1 MNREA
6 AGAALRR
13 LREAR
18 DLSLNDLAAATGL
31 SPMALSYLERGI
43 RKPRKDTT
51 GKLEEGLGLPVG
63 TYQRLVFAADPD
75 AELQKIVS
83 VARAVVPPPRNHH
96 STNGVTVGRR
106 SATGALLGFA
116 SSNIDTITALI
127 ERIPQ
132 ETAPDFED
140 YVSSVIDRCI
150 QTGALMMDSWRLAV
164 NAGSPDAAQLMQYL
178 HTIEATRQA
187 LAARLVTRSLAAKL
201 EVACQTSPLPDVLI
215 AQLLD
220 ATAEDLWLWR
230 NQGAIPADAIDAV
243 QAFIS
248 MELPSEP
255 AAV

>member
-6 AGAALRR
+6 AGAALRQ
-13 LREAR
+13 LREDR
-18 DLSLNDLAAATGL
+18 DLSLNDLSAATGL

-51 GKLEEGLGLPVG
+51 GKLEEGLGLPLG
-63 TYQRLVFAADPD
+63 TYQRLVFAADPG

-83 VARAVVPPPRNHH
+83 VARAVDPPVRNHR
-96 STNGVTVGRR
+96 TNGVTVGRR

-116 SSNIDTITALI
+116 SSNIDTITDLI
-127 ERIPQ
+127 ERVPL

-150 QTGALMMDSWRLAV
+150 QTGALMMDSWRLTV
-164 NAGSPDAAQLMQYL
+164 NANSPDAVQLMHYL

-187 LAARLVTRSLAAKL
+187 LVARLVTRSLAAKL
-201 EVACQTSPLPDVLI
+201 EVACHTSPLPDVLI

-230 NQGAIPADAIDAV
+230 NHGAIPADAIDAV
-243 QAFIS
+243 QAFIATDV
-248 MELPSEP
+248 PSEP
-255 AAV
+255 ATV

>member
-6 AGAALRR
+6 AGAALRQ
-13 LREAR
+13 LREDR

-51 GKLEEGLGLPVG
+51 GKLEEGLGLPLG
-63 TYQRLVFAADPD
+63 TYQRLVFATDAD

-83 VARAVVPPPRNHH
+83 VARPTSRPARNHA
-96 STNGVTVGRR
+96 TNGVTVGRR
-106 SATGALLGFA
+106 TAPAALLGFA
-116 SSNIDTITALI
+116 SSTVDTITTLI
-127 ERIPQ
+127 ERLPP

-150 QTGALMMDSWRLAV
+150 ETGALMMDSWRLAATA
-164 NAGSPDAAQLMQYL
+164 NNPDAVQLMQYL

-187 LAARLVTRSLAAKL
+187 LAARLVSRSLGAKL
-201 EVACQTSPLPDVLI
+201 EVACQKSPLPDVLI

-230 NQGAIPADAIDAV
+230 NHGAIPANAIDAV

-248 MELPSEP
+248 AETASRP
-255 AAV
+255 AEV